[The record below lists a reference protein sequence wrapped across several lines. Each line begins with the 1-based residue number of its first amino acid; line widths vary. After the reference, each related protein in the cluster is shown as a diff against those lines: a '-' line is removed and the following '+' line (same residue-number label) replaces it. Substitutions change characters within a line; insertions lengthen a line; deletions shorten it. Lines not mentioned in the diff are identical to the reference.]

1 MGTKAYAALLSVA
14 RGGLY
19 GHAAMLLMVEGA
31 LADLVQSAPATAY
44 LKAREI
50 ARGRGEAVDPSHSG
64 RRGRSM
70 GQPSWEDRAA
80 SVLLRFLIGYGE
92 VDPRLLS
99 GASEV
104 NLKFRRVERSGKK
117 DDEKRRVV
125 KGVER
130 GFRVFR
136 TYGGVEAPVDELWI
150 GKTAAYF
157 KVSKEELRRFM
168 EEAKRTVP
176 DLSGIKRIRQVLP
189 WLNADVSFAG
199 WYIVGGTAR
208 LWQLRWYLALFGGG
222 RASGG
227 RANVTEE
234 GIKPYVKMRGVGPR
248 HHRGKQ

>member
-1 MGTKAYAALLSVA
+1 
-14 RGGLY
+14 
-19 GHAAMLLMVEGA
+19 
-31 LADLVQSAPATAY
+31 
-44 LKAREI
+44 
-50 ARGRGEAVDPSHSG
+50 
-64 RRGRSM
+64 
-70 GQPSWEDRAA
+70 
-80 SVLLRFLIGYGE
+80 
-92 VDPRLLS
+92 
-99 GASEV
+99 V

-125 KGVER
+125 KGVKR

-136 TYGGVEAPVDELWI
+136 TYGGVEAPVGELWI

-157 KVSKEELRRFM
+157 KVSKEELRRFI

-176 DLSGIKRIRQVLP
+176 DLSGIQRIRQVLP

-248 HHRGKQ
+248 HH